1 LQNLFGSIK
10 TFQKFRL
17 SAIQSNLNVR
27 EKAVG
32 KKYANLCFG
41 DIEGYPRIIYEEA
54 PQPGV
59 VEGGEVEHEVLPR
72 ADNLLLAASG
82 TRLEELD
89 DQDIEDKDT
98 GTLLLSG
105 LAILAVISVAYFA
118 LK

>member
-1 LQNLFGSIK
+1 MQR
-10 TFQKFRL
+10 FRL

-41 DIEGYPRIIYEEA
+41 DVEGFPRILYEI
-54 PQPGV
+54 PSQPGEV
-59 VEGGEVEHEVLPR
+59 LGEKEGESSGEVLPR
-72 ADNLLLAASG
+72 ADNKLQGASG
-82 TRLEELD
+82 SRQDELD
-89 DQDIEDKDT
+89 DADGDKKDQ

-105 LAILAVISVAYFA
+105 VAIVAVISVAYFA